1 MAAAAPF
8 VPGRTAMRRPPY
20 PISCVLLAG
29 LLVFGPVVPR
39 IAAQSTAVPAESS
52 VFIAPLAFGRVP
64 TLPAAPALLAIVR
77 VSAVPDASA
86 ELPPLPGPLV
96 VGVEQ
101 GAFAVHTP
109 DQVKVIR
116 PEMTGEP
123 SQRIPTPGPDFVLEP
138 GDILIAPD
146 GATLTFR
153 NTGSVSADALMA
165 MVLPE
170 GTSPP
175 SASDAGATVR
185 VLASS
190 VADDVPSGL
199 VLLVL
204 GRFALPP
211 GAHADRDGADLGPVL
226 GYVEE
231 GTVVYTLDEG
241 QARFIAPESG
251 TPAATANPTAA
262 PGTATP
268 LRRGD
273 AVFEETGTVGEL
285 RNESDGP
292 ASALFFLITPV
303 EAAGAETAA
312 R

>member
-1 MAAAAPF
+1 MAAAEQFA
-8 VPGRTAMRRPPY
+8 PGRTAMRRLPNLFP
-20 PISCVLLAG
+20 CVLLVG
-29 LLVFGPVVPR
+29 LLVFGPLVPR
-39 IAAQSTAVPAESS
+39 IAAQSTAVSDETSL
-52 VFIAPLAFGRVP
+52 FITPLAFGRVP

-77 VSAVPDASA
+77 VSAVPDASVD
-86 ELPPLPGPLV
+86 LPPLPGPFV

-116 PEMTGEP
+116 PAMTGEP
-123 SQRIPTPGPDFVLEP
+123 SQRVPTPGPDFVLEP

-146 GATLTFR
+146 GATLAFR
-153 NTGSVSADALMA
+153 NMGTVSADALLA

-170 GTSPP
+170 GTSLP
-175 SASDAGATVR
+175 STSNAGATVR

-190 VADDVPSGL
+190 VVDDIPSGL

-211 GAHADRDGADLGPVL
+211 GTSADRAGANLGPAL
-226 GYVEE
+226 GYVET
-231 GTVVYTLDEG
+231 GAVVYTLDEG
-241 QARFIAPESG
+241 QARFILPDIG
-251 TPAATANPTAA
+251 TPAASANPTAA
-262 PGTATP
+262 AGTATT
-268 LRRGD
+268 LVRGD
-273 AVFEETGTVGEL
+273 AVVEETGTVGEL
-285 RNESDGP
+285 RNESDSP

-303 EAAGAETAA
+303 EESSTVTEA